1 MKSEWYSS
9 AIITM
14 FVQRYIDLLLCL
26 IEILL
31 LHRKAMLAIVSAQ
44 YGKEGKIEEEKE
56 SKRTN
61 ASA

>member
-1 MKSEWYSS
+1 
-9 AIITM
+9 M